1 MHLPVL
7 LTAMVKYTVYIII
20 RKKRYEMTHDYY
32 TQMRIIAQD
41 EMRDLRV
48 LRTTEESN
56 ICINSDDFIF
66 VLVRNYMDTTSIN
79 RAYSTP
85 LGTLFVDINVNVL
98 ENLVDKIG
106 LEKGSLYIC
115 NPKEKHYVYSQDQ
128 EGLSGWQ
135 KSVEKR

>member
-1 MHLPVL
+1 MG
-7 LTAMVKYTVYIII
+7 
-20 RKKRYEMTHDYY
+20 
-32 TQMRIIAQD
+32 IIAQD

-115 NPKEKHYVYSQDQ
+115 NPKKNIMYTVRTGRIIWMAEIR
-128 EGLSGWQ
+128 W
-135 KSVEKR
+135 EKR